1 MDALQAMVM
10 NSVAGLCKNNSII
23 LFRHLCQ
30 FFGKANSNRII
41 RFFSGNEFLSFVDRQ
56 IHKDKTIID
65 FWFEHQNNNIK
76 TRDKLQNLTLFDH
89 SVGGDYRFVSSL
101 FHIAVVSHR

>member
-41 RFFSGNEFLSFVDRQ
+41 RFSLEMNFCLLLTDRF
-56 IHKDKTIID
+56 IRTKP
-65 FWFEHQNNNIK
+65 
-76 TRDKLQNLTLFDH
+76 
-89 SVGGDYRFVSSL
+89 
-101 FHIAVVSHR
+101 